1 MKKHLL
7 IVYHSK
13 SGNTAAMAQAV
24 LKGCEHPDVDVEIRM
39 LLAADAG
46 LDDLLWADGLIIG
59 TPENFGYMSGMI
71 KDFLERT
78 FYPAEGKVEGLP
90 FCMFISAGND
100 GTGALR
106 SMRRVCSGYPFKEVQ
121 EPLICQGPVTP
132 ETLAKCEEFGLYMA
146 AGTEAAIF

>member
-7 IVYHSK
+7 IVYHSLG
-13 SGNTAAMAQAV
+13 GNTAAMARAV
-24 LKGCEHPDVDVEIRM
+24 LRGCQHPYVDVETRM
-39 LLAADAG
+39 RLARDAC
-46 LDDLLWADGLIIG
+46 LDDLLWADGLMLG

-71 KDFLERT
+71 KDFFERT
-78 FYPAEGKVEGLP
+78 FYAAAGKVEGLP

-100 GTGALR
+100 GTGALN

-121 EPLICQGPVTP
+121 EPLLARGEVTAA
-132 ETLAKCEEFGLYMA
+132 TLAQCEAFGLYMA